1 MANPIQI
8 PLDRLCRVIGIHDSG
23 ANKELVV
30 NSIRRMVPTTIESH
44 GTLCSKSGDRY
55 LSDTFYLFDR
65 AVFKGLV
72 LPDGNQAGTN
82 MLYLSEWYL
91 NNLNNGHVCPLN
103 FGYQMQLRGSITA
116 RLYEILSV
124 KYYGVFMHQSEYI
137 RFNYHEPCAILP
149 IGPQRHFSRAIQ
161 ALKAAPE
168 ELGETGYIKD
178 RVWDRGNG

>member
-72 LPDGNQAGTN
+72 LPDGEKIGNEYAIPKRVVFEQSKQRSC
-82 MLYLSEWYL
+82 LS
-91 NNLNNGHVCPLN
+91 
-103 FGYQMQLRGSITA
+103 T
-116 RLYEILSV
+116 
-124 KYYGVFMHQSEYI
+124 
-137 RFNYHEPCAILP
+137 
-149 IGPQRHFSRAIQ
+149 
-161 ALKAAPE
+161 
-168 ELGETGYIKD
+168 
-178 RVWDRGNG
+178 